1 MPNQTPL
8 RIVER
13 DDSLSD
19 WLFGERL
26 DDPRLL
32 DGDCR
37 TLAVLKVDDGRSL
50 YIALT
55 ADFDW
60 ICDHCDVPL
69 YSDWKHVVVELVSRF
84 DIGEAVPSFISKVSL
99 KRLPESREPAVD
111 SDEYCDIHKL
121 GGESYWLH
129 YSPAPRF
136 QFIGQIAFPD
146 ADDLLLDLDWPTGEM
161 TLEIHYD
168 TLDQAHC
175 ILWRMHA

>member
-1 MPNQTPL
+1 MTNQTPL

-19 WLFGERL
+19 WLFGERF
-26 DDPRLL
+26 DDHRLSS
-32 DGDCR
+32 GDCR
-37 TLAVLKVDDGRSL
+37 TLAVLKLDDARSL

-69 YSDWKHVVVELVSRF
+69 YSDWTHIVVELVSKF
-84 DIGEAVPSFISKVSL
+84 EIGDPVPSFASKVSL
-99 KRLPESREPAVD
+99 KRSAESPEPAVE
-111 SDEYCDIHKL
+111 SDEYGDIHKL

-129 YSPAPRF
+129 CNPTPRF
-136 QFIGQIAFPD
+136 QFIGQIAFPG

-168 TLDQAHC
+168 TIGQVHC
-175 ILWRMHA
+175 VLWRMHA

>member
-8 RIVER
+8 RIVEK

-32 DGDCR
+32 SGDCR
-37 TLAVLKVDDGRSL
+37 TLAVLKLDDGSCL

-69 YSDWKHVVVELVSRF
+69 YSDWEHVVVEPVSGF
-84 DIGEAVPSFISKVSL
+84 EIGGANPLFTSKVGL
-99 KRLPESREPAVD
+99 MRLPECLEPAVD
-111 SDEYCDIHKL
+111 SDEYRDIHKL
-121 GGESYWLH
+121 GGES
-129 YSPAPRF
+129 SFMCSRS
-136 QFIGQIAFPD
+136 GCG
-146 ADDLLLDLDWPTGEM
+146 GERSQCGNSRIS
-161 TLEIHYD
+161 LFARSFE
-168 TLDQAHC
+168 
-175 ILWRMHA
+175 